1 MELFDKITGQIDSV
15 RLPLFAVTLTA
26 LPRANTPVLLIL
38 HWHGSRPD
46 ADARAVG
53 DTLVARLPVP
63 GSALQINANWNEI
76 AGLDGAMLDAAW
88 QLGAWELDRDE
99 RRGCNTIG
107 ASEREALECRQA
119 FGEDPFTGAAG
130 TLVVAEAPD
139 REEMLRLGARFGY
152 IRWKFRPVRGGVWCE
167 TAEDDTLAHD
177 GGRRLPCPVG
187 VKAPVGTRVSRTRYH
202 LGRVNRIILSG

>member
-1 MELFDKITGQIDSV
+1 MELFDKIAEQIDSV

-26 LPRANTPVLLIL
+26 LPRANTPLLLIL
-38 HWHGSRPD
+38 HWHGYRPD
-46 ADARAVG
+46 PAANAGGKIPVG
-53 DTLVARLPVP
+53 RRPVP
-63 GSALQINANWNEI
+63 GSALQINANWNAI

-119 FGEDPFTGAAG
+119 FGEDPFNGAAG

-139 REEMLRLGARFGY
+139 REEMLRLGARVGY
-152 IRWKFRPVRGGVWCE
+152 IRWKFRPVRGGVWRS

-177 GGRRLPCPVG
+177 GGRRMPCPVD
-187 VKAPVGTRVSRTRYH
+187 VKAPVGTRVCRTRYH
-202 LGRVNRIILSG
+202 LGRVSRIIISR